1 MREAVGGS
9 LLLYLVIP
17 VIIIFIF
24 FIGFVIS
31 YAAAYRSANYL
42 VTEMEVCDKS
52 GSSCSIGN
60 LKNNLRSKYHYT
72 GQVDCSCSKNARGYV
87 CGVTLYIGMEIPL
100 LGKFNPFT
108 VKSETK
114 TLSNVSGPV
123 C

>member
-9 LLLYLVIP
+9 LILYLIIP
-17 VIIIFIF
+17 IIIIFIF

-42 VTEMEVCDKS
+42 VTEMEKCDAA
-52 GSSCSIGN
+52 GSSCSIAGI
-60 LKNNLRSKYHYT
+60 KSNLRSKYHYT
-72 GQVDCSCSKNARGYV
+72 GDVECSCTKNARGYV
-87 CGVTLYIGMEIPL
+87 CGVTLYVGMEIPL
-100 LGKFNPFT
+100 LGEFNPFS

-114 TLSNVSGPV
+114 TLGKISGPI